1 MPIKVPAVERGYRRT
16 PDRQTAKGRAFGE
29 EMRAGFRAK
38 ADRRAQRLADIIN
51 PPDALEL
58 ARREAVEARRLADE
72 EKRQTFP

>member
-1 MPIKVPAVERGYRRT
+1 MPIKVPAAERGYRRT
-16 PDRQTAKGRAFGE
+16 PDRQTAEGRAFGNDVI
-29 EMRAGFRAK
+29 RAGFKAK

-72 EKRQTFP
+72 EKQRR